1 MDNKILNKT
10 ENNQIDNS
18 SSNLERSIDN
28 TSAISAICS
37 CAKDTD
43 KQTASSISCVG
54 FGMAPEW
61 SAWSGSNKCPKCGS
75 HEIEVNNYITLTTY
89 PAQSQLRCKKCGY
102 VFASGIFSRNTNED
116 CLDEAWKQDQSILN
130 IPKVGDVPN
139 VPQVGDWPPAPQ
151 VGDWP
156 PYVDP
161 SNPLYPNVPAPDK
174 EKKDSPMGWIC
185 PKCGRSLAP
194 HVSSCPYC
202 SRPNTLNITY

>member
-18 SSNLERSIDN
+18 SSNLERSIDS
-28 TSAISAICS
+28 TSAVCS

-43 KQTASSISCVG
+43 RQTASSISCVG
-54 FGMAPEW
+54 LGMAPEW

-116 CLDEAWKQDQSILN
+116 CLDEAWKKQDQSILN

-139 VPQVGDWPPAPQ
+139 VPQVGDWPPYTPHEWEQ
-151 VGDWP
+151 P
-156 PYVDP
+156 KFP
-161 SNPLYPNVPAPDK
+161 STDK
-174 EKKDSPMGWIC
+174 PTLGWIC
-185 PKCGRSLAP
+185 PKCGRCWAP
-194 HVSSCPYC
+194 HVNSCRYC
-202 SRPNTLNITY
+202 NDGSIGHFY

>member
-1 MDNKILNKT
+1 MTAKNANTIV
-10 ENNQIDNS
+10 NNTHVIGS
-18 SSNLERSIDN
+18 AAI
-28 TSAISAICS
+28 TSTVTTS
-37 CAKDTD
+37 DTTTKLD
-43 KQTASSISCVG
+43 SDTATSWCDSDSY
-54 FGMAPEW
+54 ETW
-61 SAWSGSNKCPKCGS
+61 QHWSGHNRCPKCGS
-75 HEIEVNNYITLTTY
+75 NHIEFNSNVVVLTTY
-89 PAQSQLRCKKCGY
+89 TAQSQRRCRKCGH

-139 VPQVGDWPPAPQ
+139 VPQVGDWPPY
-151 VGDWP
+151 P

-161 SNPLYPNVPAPDK
+161 SNPPCPNFPAPDK

-194 HVSSCPYC
+194 HISSCPYC